1 MKRSKTAGR
10 RQRDA
15 RLSIKNSINHALFI
29 YRHPK
34 RKVNARQRPIRGA
47 FVYQRPTGEG
57 LACQPPYAK
66 DLFAASC
73 AGRLLAS
80 TSNAKGLLASTPY
93 AKGIFATSCAGHL
106 LASILREALVTST
119 SYARCLQTHRTRSA
133 GKRPVREVLASSPY
147 TRCLKRPICRAYE
160 AHPRIP
166 GTNTKDAAGGTL
178 LPGQTAKE
186 TAGALLV
193 GQAPPPR
200 NP

>member
-1 MKRSKTAGR
+1 MHVSAPYAGR
-10 RQRDA
+10 
-15 RLSIKNSINHALFI
+15 LSTSAPQEK
-29 YRHPK
+29 
-34 RKVNARQRPIRGA
+34 
-47 FVYQRPTGEG
+47 G
-57 LACQPPYAK
+57 LLASAPYAK
-66 DLFAASC
+66 GLFAASC
-73 AGRLLAS
+73 AGRLPAS

-106 LASILREALVTST
+106 LAEALVTST

-166 GTNTKDAAGGTL
+166 GTNTKDAARGTL

>member
-1 MKRSKTAGR
+1 MGFVGDIASRPGLRRSKTAGR

-34 RKVNARQRPIRGA
+34 HKVNARQRPIRGA

-57 LACQPPYAK
+57 IVCQP
-66 DLFAASC
+66 
-73 AGRLLAS
+73 
-80 TSNAKGLLASTPY
+80 PY

-106 LASILREALVTST
+106 LASILREALVTSI

-133 GKRPVREVLASSPY
+133 GKRPVREVLANSPY

-166 GTNTKDAAGGTL
+166 GTNPKEAAEGTL

-193 GQAPPPR
+193 GRAPPPR

>member
-1 MKRSKTAGR
+1 MRRSKTAGR

-47 FVYQRPTGEG
+47 FVYQLPTGEG
-57 LACQPPYAK
+57 LDCQH
-66 DLFAASC
+66 
-73 AGRLLAS
+73 
-80 TSNAKGLLASTPY
+80 PY
-93 AKGIFATSCAGHL
+93 AKGIIDTSCTEHL
-106 LASILREALVTST
+106 LASILRGALACQRPARSAVAST
-119 SYARCLQTHRTRSA
+119 SYARCLQAHHARGA
-133 GKRPVREVLASSPY
+133 GKLPIHEVLASAPY
-147 TRCLKRPICRAYE
+147 ARCLKRPICRAYE